1 MNQDQKMR
9 KTILQFKKH
18 NYLAIIPVFFALF
31 FAIPAFCAEIYF
43 NGEGREIKNNELF
56 EAEVFIN
63 TGEESI
69 NAVEGKIVFPSDLI
83 EIKKINE
90 GNSIINFWIEKPID
104 APEGPIAFSGIIPGG
119 YNDSE
124 GLILSMTF
132 LAKKEGIGAIEVKD
146 ARALKNDGQGTE
158 ATLKAL
164 NLPFS
169 VSKEVLAKQSP
180 AAEVKDFDLPE
191 TFRPEIARDKSMHDN
206 KWLLVFTTQDKASGI
221 DHYEIKESRRENF
234 NMHELWVTA
243 ESPYVLK
250 DQELRSYIFIKAVDK
265 AGNAR
270 TEKIAPK
277 NPLHWHE
284 KYENLVLIVLGLA
297 IVLLIKKILWGKRKK
312 TA

>member
-9 KTILQFKKH
+9 KTISQFKKH
-18 NYLAIIPVFFALF
+18 NYLAIIPVIFALF
-31 FAIPAFCAEIYF
+31 FAMPAFCAEIYF
-43 NGEGREIKNNELF
+43 NGEEREIKTNELF

-63 TGEESI
+63 TGEESL
-69 NAVEGKIVFPSDLI
+69 NAVEGKIFFPRDLI

-104 APEGPIAFSGIIPGG
+104 ALQGPIAFSGIIPGG

-132 LAKKEGIGAIEVKD
+132 LAKKEGSGAIEVKD

-158 ATLKAL
+158 APLKAL

-180 AAEVKDFDLPE
+180 AAEVKDSDLPE
-191 TFRPEIARDKSMHDN
+191 TFRPEIARDKSMYDN

-234 NMHELWVTA
+234 NFHELWVTA

-250 DQELRSYIFIKAVDK
+250 DQELRSFIFIKAVDK

-270 TEKIAPK
+270 TEKIAPQ

-297 IVLLIKKILWGKRKK
+297 IVLLIKKILWVKRKK